1 MTQKDTR
8 QTPHH
13 RCSIAEPLSQYDV
26 GSAPPRNFGSRST
39 KGPGK
44 TCKKIEYQ
52 NLDDEFYVTFIDLVF
67 LTFRILFFEITILLV
82 FQTEVIYCPEQFIL
96 LIQSGF
102 RNEFNHFSTL
112 HNTYRK

>member
-1 MTQKDTR
+1 MTSGLLHHGISVHVRQKA
-8 QTPHH
+8 QAKP
-13 RCSIAEPLSQYDV
+13 V
-26 GSAPPRNFGSRST
+26 
-39 KGPGK
+39 
-44 TCKKIEYQ
+44 KKLEYQ